1 MAQTRLIMSP
11 STHQFS
17 ADNAGLTGRLLVA
30 MPQMTGSLFD
40 RSVILICQHDQEH
53 AFGLILNRRMDGIQ
67 ARDAVDRIGIEP
79 GVTAGD
85 HPLYIGGPVAP
96 RSGFILH
103 TLDYM
108 SEETQIVPGG
118 FGVTTN
124 RKAFERLKG
133 DQVSPKSSKLF
144 AGYSGWSAGQLED
157 ELRRGL
163 WLDGEARPDLVFGES
178 PEDLW
183 QRTLNH
189 LGLTEAVLWSMS
201 SSASQGDR
209 QPLN

>member
-1 MAQTRLIMSP
+1 MAQTRPIMPP

-17 ADNAGLTGRLLVA
+17 TDNAGLTGRLLVA
-30 MPQMTGSLFD
+30 MPQMSGSIFD
-40 RSVILICQHDQEH
+40 RSVILICRHDREH
-53 AFGLILNRRMDGIQ
+53 AFGLILNRQIDGLQ
-67 ARDAVDRIGIEP
+67 ARDAIDRIGIEP

-85 HPLYIGGPVAP
+85 HPIFIGGPVAP

-108 SEETQIVPGG
+108 SDETQVVPGG

-133 DQVSPKSSKLF
+133 DQVSPRSSKLF
-144 AGYSGWSAGQLED
+144 AGYSGWSGGQLED

-163 WLDGEARPDLVFGES
+163 WLDGTAQRELVFTPS

-183 QRTLNH
+183 HRTLDH

-201 SSASQGDR
+201 SSGQGDR